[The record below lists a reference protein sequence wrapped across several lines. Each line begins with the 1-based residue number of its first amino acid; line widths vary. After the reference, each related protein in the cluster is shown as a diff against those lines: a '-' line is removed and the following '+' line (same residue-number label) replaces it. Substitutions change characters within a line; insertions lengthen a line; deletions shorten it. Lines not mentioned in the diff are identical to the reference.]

1 MRLDGGKGQMGDLI
15 QDDSES
21 MGDGGDYFDPNAG
34 QENNFGANNIKAWDG
49 RGGKMPTFAR
59 NTPQP
64 HMPRQYGRGSNRYR
78 NDAYFRN
85 PRNRDK
91 PLLQLG
97 LNEKRVIVNNDDLGM
112 IIGRRWTTHA
122 KLEDEFGVKI
132 TIPKG
137 EPGDRT
143 VPIIIGPK
151 GGHDQEESEKI
162 DNCRRRIKD
171 ILSGQYVEP
180 DSSEEEPD
188 DASAPALGVTKVR
201 GDNDEKGDGGDGDG
215 VYEEQIQI
223 MDVKRKVYE
232 IHEDVRNL
240 DDEFISD
247 WRKDNNQVSVDLLKG
262 EFQENDE
269 TRPCLNFHHAF
280 EKTSPKILE
289 KLLKMGFEKPS
300 PIQSQM
306 WPIALSGHD
315 VIGISQTGSGKTLSF
330 LAPLVAHILKGGII
344 DPETKQ
350 PKPPHHRD
358 QSSPVGLV
366 VAPARELAN
375 QIADQCR
382 KVFEEGDGLVLDVED
397 QQDGNTYFRCL
408 EVTGGAVRGKSARG
422 DQIMRIEEMNPILI
436 IGTPGR
442 LNDLFEDR
450 KLHRDDISFLVLDEA
465 DRLLED
471 ASFEFEIKKLLGLPG
486 SNTNNTTPMTKQ
498 RQTILTSA
506 TWGDHITELAFKYMR
521 NPYKVQ
527 VGELD
532 LTPAKSVTQEV
543 IFISESAQKFGNLCK
558 FIDEL
563 TKKKRVVYT
572 DSDDSSE
579 SDESET
585 EKEAENEN
593 FKAIIFCSRKDQ
605 VDRLYHL
612 LVSEYPRLRLQA
624 MHGDHEQTDREHAIY
639 RFRNSK
645 KCFLVATDVASRG
658 IDVDDVTHVY
668 NYDMPT
674 SKESFVHRVGR
685 TGRAGRTGK
694 AVTLFGKRE
703 DQRKAIWLRDLLKSL
718 NPEWT
723 ANPSHAPK
731 EYGTLMRLARKEE
744 NDLKYTKAKN
754 SKKVRF

>member
-1 MRLDGGKGQMGDLI
+1 
-15 QDDSES
+15 
-21 MGDGGDYFDPNAG
+21 
-34 QENNFGANNIKAWDG
+34 
-49 RGGKMPTFAR
+49 
-59 NTPQP
+59 
-64 HMPRQYGRGSNRYR
+64 MPRQYGRGTNRWR
-78 NDAYFRN
+78 TEAYFRN
-85 PRNRDK
+85 QTKNRDK
-91 PLLQLG
+91 PLLSLAP
-97 LNEKRVIVNNDDLGM
+97 NEKRVIVQNEDLGM
-112 IIGRRWTTHA
+112 IIGRRWTMHA

-132 TIPKG
+132 TVPKG

-143 VPIIIGPK
+143 FALVIGPK
-151 GGHDQEESEKI
+151 GGHDQDESEKI
-162 DNCRRRIKD
+162 ENCRRRIQD

-180 DSSEEEPD
+180 DSSDEEPD
-188 DASAPALGVTKVR
+188 DTSAPALGVTRASAGGEEKV
-201 GDNDEKGDGGDGDG
+201 DGGNGDI
-215 VYEEQIQI
+215 YEEQNQI
-223 MDVKRKVYE
+223 IDVKRKVYE

-247 WRKDNNQVSVDLLKG
+247 WRRDNNQVSVDLLKG

-289 KLLKMGFEKPS
+289 KLLKMGFDKPS

-344 DPETKQ
+344 DPETKK

-358 QSSPVGLV
+358 QASPVGLV

-382 KVFEEGDGLVLDVED
+382 KVFEEGDGLILDVEEHPD
-397 QQDGNTYFRCL
+397 ENTYFRCL
-408 EVTGGAVRGKSARG
+408 EVTGGAVRGKSARS
-422 DQIMRIEEMNPILI
+422 DQILRIEEMNPVLI

-532 LTPAKSVTQEV
+532 LTPAKSVAQEV
-543 IFISESAQKFGNLCK
+543 IFISDSGQKYVKLCK
-558 FIDEL
+558 FIEGL
-563 TKKKRVVYT
+563 T
-572 DSDDSSE
+572 
-579 SDESET
+579 
-585 EKEAENEN
+585 N
-593 FKAIIFCSRKDQ
+593 I
-605 VDRLYHL
+605 
-612 LVSEYPRLRLQA
+612 
-624 MHGDHEQTDREHAIY
+624 
-639 RFRNSK
+639 
-645 KCFLVATDVASRG
+645 
-658 IDVDDVTHVY
+658 
-668 NYDMPT
+668 
-674 SKESFVHRVGR
+674 
-685 TGRAGRTGK
+685 
-694 AVTLFGKRE
+694 
-703 DQRKAIWLRDLLKSL
+703 
-718 NPEWT
+718 
-723 ANPSHAPK
+723 
-731 EYGTLMRLARKEE
+731 
-744 NDLKYTKAKN
+744 
-754 SKKVRF
+754 KKVVDTGLFSNVNGVGQV